1 MGRRYLV
8 DCDLSTLDRHT
19 CDVLVVGTGVAGL
32 SCALSAANLGK
43 RVVLL
48 TKSTL
53 YENNTAYAQGGIA
66 AALSPDDTPA
76 LHAQDTFAAG
86 AGLCDEDNVNQLV
99 TLGPLRVLELI
110 AMGATFDS
118 ENGVLCLGREAAH
131 SSRRIAH
138 ARGDATGREIHETLS
153 RAVLNHANVD
163 LRQGTLLVD
172 LLTHD
177 GRCVGAL
184 TFMPDRGRLAV
195 ILAPATVLATG
206 GLGAVYARTTN
217 PTVATGGGIAAAF
230 RAGADVMDMEFVQ
243 FHPTALATD
252 TYPMF
257 LISEA
262 VRGEGAII
270 RDVSGVAFMREYHP
284 DGELAPRD
292 VVARAIFD
300 RMNRT
305 GADHVLLDF
314 SSLSTEEIEN
324 HFPTILRTC
333 LSSNYDPRKE
343 PVPIAPAAH
352 YAMGGI
358 RVDADGRT
366 SLPSLYACGECAC
379 TGIHGANRLASNSL
393 LEGLVF
399 GTGSGAS
406 AASLSDE
413 DLSHMTA
420 VPRQISGNGSRSRGS
435 LDVEATT
442 QALRNLMWSAC
453 GIVRSGPGLEA
464 AIDQIREWERA
475 MGTPAWDA
483 AAFEL
488 CNMLTVAR
496 LIAESALCR
505 RESRGAHFRSDAPE
519 TDDENWLCRIVRRL
533 DQAADAGDYATVE
546 QMDPVSERAG

>member
-19 CDVLVVGTGVAGL
+19 CDVLVIGTGVAGL

-118 ENGVLCLGREAAH
+118 ENGVLRLGREAAH

-172 LLTHD
+172 LLTHES
-177 GRCVGAL
+177 RCVGAL
-184 TFMPDRGRLAV
+184 TFVSDRHGLSV

-270 RDVSGVAFMREYHP
+270 RDISGVAFMREYHP
-284 DGELAPRD
+284 GGELAPRD

-314 SSLSTEEIEN
+314 SSLGTEEIEG

-333 LSSNYDPRKE
+333 LSSGYDPRKE

-379 TGIHGANRLASNSL
+379 TGIHGANRLASTSM
-393 LEGLVF
+393 LEGLVW
-399 GTGSGAS
+399 
-406 AASLSDE
+406 
-413 DLSHMTA
+413 
-420 VPRQISGNGSRSRGS
+420 GSRAARHIIANF
-435 LDVEATT
+435 DP
-442 QALRNLMWSAC
+442 ALPLRPSEIHPWYYPDKEEEIDPALINQDWITIRSTMWNYA
-453 GIVRSGPGLEA
+453 GI
-464 AIDQIREWERA
+464 IRTRKRLERA
-475 MGTPAWDA
+475 QADLDYLRHRIEQFYKQARMNAKVVELKHGIQVAIMITHA
-483 AAFEL
+483 AL
-488 CNMLTVAR
+488 SNPV
-496 LIAESALCR
+496 SK
-505 RESRGAHFRSDAPE
+505 GAHYIKD
-519 TDDENWLCRIVRRL
+519 
-533 DQAADAGDYATVE
+533 
-546 QMDPVSERAG
+546 